1 MGIEGALGIAT
12 TAVLVLALL
21 LLDYTLGKFLG
32 KGMFF
37 GG

>member
-1 MGIEGALGIAT
+1 MGLEGALGIAT
-12 TAVLVLALL
+12 TVVLVLALL
-21 LLDYTLGKFLG
+21 MVDYTLGKFLG